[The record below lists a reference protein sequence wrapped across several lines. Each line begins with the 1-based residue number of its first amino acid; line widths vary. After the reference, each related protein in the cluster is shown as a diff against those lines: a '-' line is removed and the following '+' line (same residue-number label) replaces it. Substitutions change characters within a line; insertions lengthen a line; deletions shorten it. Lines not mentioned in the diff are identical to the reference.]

1 MVVGQLWSDDQL
13 GSLVAPGSRI
23 DKASKQAGMH
33 ACTAWHSNSNSNSG
47 SSWAAGTGWGCW
59 GLGSETCLWKECRL
73 RLEIGP
79 SALAPNPAHHRCP
92 ETATHLPMP
101 MTLQNSISRP
111 VRHAHWLLL
120 PTHRVRG
127 NRLSSRI
134 LDRRLPPVA
143 SPGGGCSSR
152 ASSPCRLPCR
162 PPAKLPS
169 VVIAQ
174 PANFVN
180 QKGGKRD
187 YDVHPVGSFF
197 FLSHA
202 NVLKIDRWP
211 VPRLKVQRTLS
222 TPSIS
227 EPHSSHSNCITLVT
241 RHRPLSC
248 LRRLLLLLFIFFPSW
263 SIAASLAKTSIPP
276 YRGQILLSYK

>member
-23 DKASKQAGMH
+23 DKASKQASKQVCMH
-33 ACTAWHSNSNSNSG
+33 ARHGTATATAAAV
-47 SSWAAGTGWGCW
+47 SWAAGTGWDCW
-59 GLGSETCLWKECRL
+59 GLGSGACLWKECRL

-120 PTHRVRG
+120 PTLRVRG

-134 LDRRLPPVA
+134 LDRRPPPVA
-143 SPGGGCSSR
+143 SPGGCSSR

-169 VVIAQ
+169 VMIAQ

-197 FLSHA
+197 F
-202 NVLKIDRWP
+202 P
-211 VPRLKVQRTLS
+211 
-222 TPSIS
+222 
-227 EPHSSHSNCITLVT
+227 
-241 RHRPLSC
+241 
-248 LRRLLLLLFIFFPSW
+248 
-263 SIAASLAKTSIPP
+263 
-276 YRGQILLSYK
+276 